1 MPKYCHPDIL
11 DAALAVIASAD
22 SMVLTPSLPA
32 SYAAAVAAAIATV
45 AIDASDF
52 TGPAAGDVSGRK
64 ITVAAQPGLTIDVE
78 GDPSHVCLLDT
89 IGERLLYAT
98 EEGTVQT
105 LLVGNLV
112 DVPAWAIEIRDPA

>member
-1 MPKYCHPDIL
+1 MPKYCHPDAP
-11 DAALAVIASAD
+11 DAALDVIASAD
-22 SMVLTPSLPA
+22 LLALCPSLPA

-45 AIDASDF
+45 ALDAADF

-89 IGERLLYAT
+89 TGERLLYAT

-105 LLVGNLV
+105 LLLGNTV
-112 DVPAWAIEIRDPA
+112 DVPAWDIEIRDPS